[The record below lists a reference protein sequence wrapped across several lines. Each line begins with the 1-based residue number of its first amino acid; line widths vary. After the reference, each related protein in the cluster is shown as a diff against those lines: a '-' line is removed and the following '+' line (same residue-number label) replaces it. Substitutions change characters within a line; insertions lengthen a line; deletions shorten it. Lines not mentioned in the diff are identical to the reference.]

1 MFFWNSLASSM
12 IQWMLAIRFLAP
24 LPFLNPACTSG
35 SSWFMYCWSLAW
47 RILNIILLAFEM
59 SANEHSLALP
69 FFGIGRQG
77 RSDAFRLWCWRR
89 LLRVTLTARRLNQS
103 ILKEI
108 NPEQSLEGLMLKL
121 KLQYFGHLIRKTN
134 SLEKI
139 LMMGKIEGKMWR
151 RWQRIRWLDS
161 ITYSMDMNLNKLQE
175 IVEDKRARC
184 AAVHGVTQS
193 WTWLNDWT
201 TKAPLSLGINFKII
215 FLYLQKYLARF
226 WCELC

>member
-1 MFFWNSLASSM
+1 
-12 IQWMLAIRFLAP
+12 
-24 LPFLNPACTSG
+24 
-35 SSWFMYCWSLAW
+35 MYCWSLAW

-121 KLQYFGHLIRKTN
+121 KLQYFGHLIQKTN

-139 LMMGKIEGKMWR
+139 PMMGKIEGKMWR

-175 IVEDKRARC
+175 ILDDRGAWC
-184 AAVHGVTQS
+184 AAVHECAKSQAWLKRLNNNKSLSQS
-193 WTWLNDWT
+193 RYRTFPSYTHSHAIPTPFWLFV
-201 TKAPLSLGINFKII
+201 SLLNQILLN
-215 FLYLQKYLARF
+215 A
-226 WCELC
+226 

>member
-1 MFFWNSLASSM
+1 MYVVYGLAHKSVLYHIVKAM
-12 IQWMLAIRFLAP
+12 VFPVAMYG
-24 LPFLNPACTSG
+24 CE
-35 SSWFMYCWSLAW
+35 SWTMKKP
-47 RILNIILLAFEM
+47 
-59 SANEHSLALP
+59 EHQK
-69 FFGIGRQG
+69 I
-77 RSDAFRLWCWRR
+77 DAFKLWCWRR
-89 LLRVTLTARRLNQS
+89 FLRVSQTARRLNQS

-121 KLQYFGHLIRKTN
+121 KLQYFGHLIQKTN